1 VPRFGIGHQDIA
13 RRPDARLRR
22 RSQLRHQWRIRR
34 RQILPAAVAIHAPRR
49 ESGAVETVAAER
61 AAAGIP
67 EALIRYSVGI
77 EDAEGLTADLAQ
89 ALEKSFGRKR
99 RRARA

>member
-1 VPRFGIGHQDIA
+1 MPRFGIGHQDIA

-34 RQILPAAVAIHAPRR
+34 RQIPPAAVAIHAPRR